1 LIKTKHNCLVVLGPT
16 ASGKTHLACQLAF
29 YLKGE
34 IISADSRQVYKG
46 LDIGTGK
53 DLQEYKVKNKNLP
66 AGKAGIPYHLIDV
79 CDVNTQF
86 YLHDFIRELKKSFT
100 EITERG
106 HLPIIC
112 GGTGLYLEAL
122 EKDHSLTQI
131 QENQELKSE
140 LNVLSRE
147 ELIKLYKSIKS
158 SYIPKDIGIAM
169 SDTENADIETDSKKR
184 IIRRIEIAEY
194 LKIHP
199 LPEKQEQI
207 YKPKYIGIKIGKEE
221 RNKRIDAR
229 LKHRLENGL
238 KEEVEGLLKKGVSHE
253 RLQFLGLEYKFISQY
268 LLKQINK
275 KELFTLLSTA
285 IHQFA
290 KRQMTWYRRME
301 KNGIEI
307 EWVELGDVR
316 EIVNSWQ

>member
-1 LIKTKHNCLVVLGPT
+1 LIKTKHNCIVVLGPT
-16 ASGKTHLACQLAF
+16 ASGKTHLACQLA
-29 YLKGE
+29 YHLNGE

-53 DLQEYKVKNKNLP
+53 DLEEYKVKGKNLP
-66 AGKAGIPYHLIDV
+66 AGKTGIPYHLIDI

-100 EITERG
+100 EITDRK

-122 EKDHSLTQI
+122 EKDHHMTLVP
-131 QENQELKSE
+131 ENEALRNK
-140 LNVLSRE
+140 LSKASHE
-147 ELIKLYKSIKS
+147 ELVKLLFTLRGPHIKLID
-158 SYIPKDIGIAM
+158 P
-169 SDTENADIETDSKKR
+169 TSKKR
-184 IIRRIEIAEY
+184 IIRGLEIYEY
-194 LKIHP
+194 LKENP
-199 LPEKQEQI
+199 APEKRELI
-207 YKPKYIGIKIGKEE
+207 YKPKYIGIKISKEE

-238 KEEVEGLLKKGVSHE
+238 IEEVEGLLEKGVSHE

-275 KELFTLLSTA
+275 KELYTLLSTA

-307 EWVELGDVR
+307 EWVELEDA
-316 EIVNSWQ
+316 EKFISQLKKEMQ

>member
-1 LIKTKHNCLVVLGPT
+1 MTKIKHNCIVVLGPT
-16 ASGKTHLACQLAF
+16 ASGKTHLACQLA
-29 YLKGE
+29 YHLNGE

-53 DLQEYKVKNKNLP
+53 DLQEYKVKNK
-66 AGKAGIPYHLIDV
+66 KIPYHLIDV
-79 CDVNTQF
+79 CEVNTQF
-86 YLHDFIRELKKSFT
+86 YLHDFILELQKHFI
-100 EITERG
+100 EITERDSV
-106 HLPIIC
+106 PIIC

-131 QENQELKSE
+131 PENEGLRDE
-140 LNVLSRE
+140 LNKLDKE
-147 ELIKLYKSIKS
+147 ELIAKFK
-158 SYIPKDIGIAM
+158 AM
-169 SDTENADIETDSKKR
+169 LTLAKVEGLTIDHNSKKR
-184 IIRRIEIAEY
+184 IVRGIEICEY
-194 LKIHP
+194 LKTNP
-199 LPEKQEQI
+199 LPKKKEI
-207 YKPKYIGIKIGKEE
+207 NYKPKYIGIKISKEE
-221 RNKRIDAR
+221 RNKRIDER

-238 KEEVEGLLKKGVSHE
+238 IEEVEGLLKKGVSHE

-307 EWVELGDVR
+307 EWVQLDEEEELLSNLKKTFD
-316 EIVNSWQ
+316 

>member
-1 LIKTKHNCLVVLGPT
+1 LG
-16 ASGKTHLACQLAF
+16 
-29 YLKGE
+29 
-34 IISADSRQVYKG
+34 
-46 LDIGTGK
+46 
-53 DLQEYKVKNKNLP
+53 EYKVK
-66 AGKAGIPYHLIDV
+66 GKKIPYHLIDV

-100 EITERG
+100 ELTERG

-122 EKDHSLTQI
+122 EKDHHMTLVP
-131 QENQELKSE
+131 ENEALRNK
-140 LNVLSRE
+140 LSKASHE
-147 ELIKLYKSIKS
+147 ELVKLLFSLRGPHIKLID
-158 SYIPKDIGIAM
+158 P
-169 SDTENADIETDSKKR
+169 TSKKR
-184 IIRRIEIAEY
+184 IIRGLEIYEY
-194 LKIHP
+194 SKENP
-199 LPEKQEQI
+199 VPEKRELI
-207 YKPKYIGIKIGKEE
+207 YKPKYIGIKISKEE
-221 RNKRIDAR
+221 RNKRIDVR
-229 LKHRLENGL
+229 LKQRLENGL
-238 KEEVEGLLKKGVSHE
+238 IEEVEGLLKKGVSHE

-307 EWVELGDVR
+307 EWVQLEEAEELLINIKKAFD
-316 EIVNSWQ
+316 

>member
-1 LIKTKHNCLVVLGPT
+1 MTKTKHNCIVVLGPT
-16 ASGKTHLACQLAF
+16 ASGKTHLACQLA
-29 YLKGE
+29 YHLNGE

-53 DLQEYKVKNKNLP
+53 DLQEYIVKDK
-66 AGKAGIPYHLIDV
+66 KIPYHLIDV
-79 CDVNTQF
+79 CNVNTQF

-100 EITERG
+100 EITDRK

-122 EKDHSLTQI
+122 EKDHHMTLVP
-131 QENQELKSE
+131 ENEALRNK
-140 LNVLSRE
+140 LSKASHE
-147 ELIKLYKSIKS
+147 ELVKLLFTLRGPHIKLID
-158 SYIPKDIGIAM
+158 P
-169 SDTENADIETDSKKR
+169 TSKKR
-184 IIRRIEIAEY
+184 IIRGLEIYEY
-194 LKIHP
+194 LKENP
-199 LPEKQEQI
+199 APEKRELI
-207 YKPKYIGIKIGKEE
+207 YKPKYIGIKISKEE
-221 RNKRIDAR
+221 RNKRIDER

-238 KEEVEGLLKKGVSHE
+238 IEEVESLLKKGVSHE
-253 RLQFLGLEYKFISQY
+253 RLQFLGLEYKFISLY

-307 EWVELGDVR
+307 EWVELK
-316 EIVNSWQ
+316 ETEKLISQLKNQIQ

>member
-1 LIKTKHNCLVVLGPT
+1 MTNTKYNCIVVLGPT
-16 ASGKTHLACQLAF
+16 ASGKTHLACQLA
-29 YLKGE
+29 YHLNGE

-46 LDIGTGK
+46 LNIGTGK
-53 DLQEYKVKNKNLP
+53 DLGEYKVK
-66 AGKAGIPYHLIDV
+66 GKKIPYHLIDV

-100 EITERG
+100 ELTERG

-122 EKDHSLTQI
+122 EKDHHMTLVP
-131 QENQELKSE
+131 ENEALRNK
-140 LNVLSRE
+140 LSKASHE
-147 ELIKLYKSIKS
+147 ELVKLLFSLRGPHIKLID
-158 SYIPKDIGIAM
+158 P
-169 SDTENADIETDSKKR
+169 TSKKR
-184 IIRRIEIAEY
+184 IIRGLEIYEY
-194 LKIHP
+194 SKENP
-199 LPEKQEQI
+199 VPEKRELI
-207 YKPKYIGIKIGKEE
+207 YKPKYIGIKISKEE
-221 RNKRIDAR
+221 RNKRIDVR
-229 LKHRLENGL
+229 LKQRLENGL
-238 KEEVEGLLKKGVSHE
+238 IEEVEGLLKKGVSHE

-307 EWVELGDVR
+307 EWVQLEEAEELLINIKKAFD
-316 EIVNSWQ
+316 